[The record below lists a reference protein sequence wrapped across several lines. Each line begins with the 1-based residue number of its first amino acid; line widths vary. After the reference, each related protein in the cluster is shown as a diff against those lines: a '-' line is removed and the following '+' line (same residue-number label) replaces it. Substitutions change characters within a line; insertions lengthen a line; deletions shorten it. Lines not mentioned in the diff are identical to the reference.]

1 MITWDDFLRGMITL
15 RPDSLHQLQ
24 LFTREG
30 TQTEVA
36 AAKMRARVSQIP
48 LCQNWFHE
56 LHMPI
61 IATYVICRQLSCQG
75 NQPRRATIVLCV
87 AFPEETVHMSTS
99 SAENVITAATML
111 GTPSSLEKRE
121 KKKTRA

>member
-15 RPDSLHQLQ
+15 RPDSLHQPQ

-48 LCQNWFHE
+48 LCQNWSHE

-61 IATYVICRQLSCQG
+61 IAMYVICRQLSCLG
-75 NQPRRATIVLCV
+75 NQPRRSSIVLCV
-87 AFPEETVHMSTS
+87 GSPEEKAHMSTS
-99 SAENVITAATML
+99 SAEDAITAVSMSV
-111 GTPSSLEKRE
+111 TPPSLEKR
-121 KKKTRA
+121 KKKRTHA

>member
-15 RPDSLHQLQ
+15 RPDSLQLQ

-36 AAKMRARVSQIP
+36 AARVRTRVNLSP

-61 IATYVICRQLSCQG
+61 IAMYVICRQLSCLG
-75 NQPRRATIVLCV
+75 NQPRRSLIVLCV
-87 AFPEETVHMSTS
+87 ASPEEKAHTSTS
-99 SAENVITAATML
+99 SAEDVITVVTISV
-111 GTPSSLEKRE
+111 TPLSLEKRE
-121 KKKTRA
+121 KERMRA